1 MPKPDPM
8 ERYSDR
14 DILSEV
20 GRNAFEA
27 ARQYVRDSRVL
38 TFARDEDVVIGRVL
52 GTTRRPYEQTIEIGD
67 IGGGVS
73 IAGQC
78 TCPVGFNCKHVAA
91 VLLYGLRSAKSSA
104 RPSTEERVAQLL
116 AAPTQRFAASHCPN
130 TDPIPGLAAWLED
143 LDRAQATAEET
154 YPASIAQRLVYV
166 LSPVPQGHGV
176 PRLGVRLISA
186 RLLKDGSLSRNSRPY
201 DSNSA
206 LSGTPAKFLRP
217 SDLRI
222 LRAVTLLRRD
232 YGGYGIG
239 RDISLAGEGGAA
251 ILAEILATGRAYW
264 LGIDGPVLAA
274 GLQRSGRIVW
284 RPAGEDAL
292 VPQLEIDDRAVALTA
307 TPPVYVDPERGLLGV
322 VETGHSP
329 HIAAT
334 LLAAPAVPAAA
345 VPAFNA
351 ALAQRAPRL
360 AGLAAPEPKRER
372 LTNVAPIAVLNLF
385 AADLPPE
392 SASPYAYYG
401 YGAPPVPERV
411 ALGRLSFRYG
421 PVTIPI
427 GEPHPV
433 VTRLA
438 GGRLIEL
445 HRDVDAERRAV
456 ADLLASDFVPL
467 PERRARVPAAHARDF
482 VPDGDDLAWLDAQYH
497 VLPQLRAAGW
507 EIAIAGDF
515 PDRLLRADDQ
525 FEAEVREGSGI
536 DWLEL
541 HLGVMIDG
549 ERIDLIGPIVA
560 MIDASGFDLAVVD
573 AATDDDEAAY
583 LPLSDGRVLAVPAA
597 RLKPIVAAIRDLA
610 LGRGASEDRLHLS
623 RADAAALAAFEA
635 AMPDTTWRGG
645 ERVREMGRRLGAAG
659 GIPPAALPPSFRA
672 TLRPYQQA
680 GVAWLAFLAEVGFG
694 GVLAD
699 DMGLGK
705 TVQALAL
712 LAIEK
717 AGGRLDGPALVVAP
731 TSLMANWRREAERF
745 APDLRVLTLHGH
757 DRADRFGAIP
767 DCDVVLTTYPL
778 IARDRAVLAARS
790 WPLLLL
796 DEAQTIKNP
805 DTVTTRLLLG
815 IEARNRVCITGTPLE
830 NNLDELW
837 SLFAFACP
845 GLLGDRK
852 SFARVWRN
860 PIEKQGDRERGQLL
874 ARRVRP
880 FLLRRT
886 KEEVARELPPKT
898 EIVERID
905 LHGPQRDVYEA
916 IRLSM
921 HARVRAAIAERGW
934 ARSRIVIL
942 DALLK
947 LRQACCDPR
956 LLKQDAADKG
966 DGEAPS
972 PGRRSTRKPA
982 ARPASAGSAK
992 LDRLEEMVVELLAE
1006 GRHILIFS
1014 QFTSMLRLIEE
1025 RLTKRAIRYAL
1036 LTGETRDR
1044 EAAIRR
1050 FEEGSASV
1058 FLVSLKAGG
1067 TGLNLIAADT
1077 VILYDPWWNPAVEN
1091 QAVDRA
1097 YRIGQ
1102 TKPVFVHKLVA
1113 SGTIE
1118 EKMEVLKE
1126 RKGALAQSLFDHDGA
1141 PTLAMTQ
1148 ADLEHLFAAEP

>member
-1 MPKPDPM
+1 M
-8 ERYSDR
+8 ERYSEG

-27 ARQYVRDSRVL
+27 ARQYVRQ
-38 TFARDEDVVIGRVL
+38 GRVL
-52 GTTRRPYEQTIEIGD
+52 AVEEDGEVVFGQVRGTARWPYEQTIEIGGA
-67 IGGGVS
+67 IRGGLS
-73 IAGQC
+73 IAGEC

-91 VLLYGLRSAKSSA
+91 VLLYRLQSAQSLP
-104 RPSTEERVAQLL
+104 RPSSEERITRLL
-116 AAPTQRFAASHCPN
+116 STPAPRSVVAPTQGIVSM
-130 TDPIPGLAAWLED
+130 PGLAAWLDD
-143 LDRAQATAEET
+143 LGRAQAMAEES
-154 YPASIAQRLVYV
+154 YPDSIAQRLVYV
-166 LSPVPQGHGV
+166 LSPIPMGQGV
-176 PRLGVRLISA
+176 PRLGVRPISA
-186 RLLKDGSLSRNSRPY
+186 RLLKGGGFSQNSRPY
-201 DSNSA
+201 EASTA
-206 LSGTPAKFLRP
+206 LSGSSAKFLRP

-222 LRAVTLLRRD
+222 LRAAALLRREYGS
-232 YGGYGIG
+232 YGGGG
-239 RDISLAGEGGAA
+239 AISLACDAGAA
-251 ILAEILATGRAYW
+251 ILAEILATGRARW
-264 LGIDGPVLAA
+264 LGLTGSVLAA
-274 GLQRSGRIVW
+274 GPPRSGRIVW
-284 RPAGEDAL
+284 QPAGEAAL
-292 VPQLEIDDRAVALTA
+292 VPRLELDGPGVALAA
-307 TPPVYVDPERGLLGV
+307 TPPVYVDPEQGLIGT
-322 VETGHSP
+322 VETGHP
-329 HIAAT
+329 PRIAAT
-334 LLAAPAVPAAA
+334 LLAAPEVPGAA
-345 VPAFNA
+345 VAAFNA
-351 ALAQRAPRL
+351 ALIQRAPSL
-360 AGLAAPEPKRER
+360 AALAAPEPEREH
-372 LTNVAPIAVLNLF
+372 LTSVAPTPVLSLF

-392 SASPYAYYG
+392 AASPFSYYG

-411 ALGRLSFRYG
+411 GLGRLSFRYG
-421 PVTIPI
+421 PVTIPL
-427 GEPHPV
+427 GEAHPV
-433 VTRLA
+433 VTRLTA
-438 GGRLIEL
+438 GRLIEL
-445 HRDVDAERRAV
+445 HRDADAERRAV
-456 ADLLASDFVPL
+456 AELLANDFVPL

-482 VPDGDDLAWLDAQYH
+482 VPEGDELAWLDAQFH
-497 VLPQLRAAGW
+497 VLPQLRRAGW
-507 EIAIAGDF
+507 EIEVSDDF
-515 PDRLLRADDQ
+515 PGRLLRAGDR

-541 HLGVMIDG
+541 HLGVMVDG
-549 ERIDLIGPIVA
+549 ERIDLISPIVA
-560 MIDASGFDLAVVD
+560 MIAAPGFDLAMVGV
-573 AATDDDEAAY
+573 AAEEDEAAY
-583 LPLSDGRVLAVPAA
+583 LPLGDGRVLAFPAA

-610 LGRGASEDRLHLS
+610 LGNSAAEGRLRLS
-623 RADAAALAAFEA
+623 RADAAELAAFEA
-635 AMPDTTWRGG
+635 AMPDTTWCGG

-659 GIPPAALPPSFRA
+659 GIPSARLPPNFRA
-672 TLRPYQQA
+672 TLRPYQQE
-680 GVAWLAFLAEVGFG
+680 GVSWLAFLGEVGFG

-717 AGGRLDGPALVVAP
+717 AQGRLDGPALVIAP

-767 DCDVVLTTYPL
+767 DSDLVLTTYPL
-778 IARDRAVLAARS
+778 IARDHAVLAARTWS
-790 WPLLLL
+790 LLLL
-796 DEAQTIKNP
+796 DEAQMIKNP
-805 DTVTTRLLLG
+805 DAATTKLLLG
-815 IEARNRVCITGTPLE
+815 IEARHRVCMTGTPLE

-845 GLLGDRK
+845 GLLGDRR

-860 PIEKQGDRERGQLL
+860 PIEKHGDRERSRLL

-905 LHGPQRDVYEA
+905 LQGPQRDVYEA

-921 HARVRAAIAERGW
+921 HARVSAAIAERGW

-956 LLKQDAADKG
+956 LLKLADADSGDSTTLAPRRDAARKSPARKG
-966 DGEAPS
+966 V
-972 PGRRSTRKPA
+972 
-982 ARPASAGSAK
+982 AGSAK
-992 LDRLEEMVVELLAE
+992 LDRLEEILVELLAE
-1006 GRHILIFS
+1006 GRRILVFS

-1025 RLTKRAIRYAL
+1025 RLAKRAIAYAL
-1036 LTGETRDR
+1036 LTGATRDR
-1044 EAAIRR
+1044 PAAIRL
-1050 FEEGSASV
+1050 FEEGSVRV

-1077 VILYDPWWNPAVEN
+1077 VILYDPWWNPAVED

-1118 EKMEVLKE
+1118 EKMELLKE

-1141 PTLAMTQ
+1141 PTVAMTQ
-1148 ADLEHLFAAEP
+1148 EDLELLLAPEL